1 MTNLFFRARL
11 FESWPSVG
19 VGDEIKLDNL
29 IAMNHRDVGK
39 RRMMR
44 EIFSYSLSFSL
55 WDCGGVNG
63 ENDEATLHCIYKEMI
78 D

>member
-1 MTNLFFRARL
+1 MLAHITTNLLFRARL

-19 VGDEIKLDNL
+19 VGDEITLNDL

-44 EIFSYSLSFSL
+44 EFFLVLCKIV
-55 WDCGGVNG
+55 GGVNG
-63 ENDEATLHCIYKEMI
+63 RMMKQHCIVHIKK
-78 D
+78 